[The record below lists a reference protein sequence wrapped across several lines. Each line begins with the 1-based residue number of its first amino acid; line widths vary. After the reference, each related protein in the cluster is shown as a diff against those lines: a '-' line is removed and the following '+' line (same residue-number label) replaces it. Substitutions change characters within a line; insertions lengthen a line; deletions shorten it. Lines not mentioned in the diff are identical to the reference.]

1 MKCWSQ
7 TLCCLMALACADC
20 AGTIDDPAS
29 FEAYASEA
37 RGGAYRDGGA
47 SPIPAPV
54 QLDAATSE
62 VPEPEEEPVEVV
74 PAPEPDA
81 GAAADAATTADTG
94 AVADTGPKPSSCDF
108 KGLMMSKCGA
118 ASCHGGPGAS
128 TGLDLTSDDLRGRM
142 ANVNGGGACG
152 DKPMIDEDN
161 PEQSTLYLIVTGN
174 ACGLRMPL
182 GGTLSATEQACIL
195 DWIKGP

>member
-1 MKCWSQ
+1 MKCWTQ

-29 FEAYASEA
+29 FESFASES
-37 RGGAYRDGGA
+37 RGGGG
-47 SPIPAPV
+47 SR
-54 QLDAATSE
+54 
-62 VPEPEEEPVEVV
+62 
-74 PAPEPDA
+74 DA
-81 GAAADAATTADTG
+81 GAAPDPVADAQTQTDAASVEPPLGEPDADTDEPAPVPELDAG
-94 AVADTGPKPSSCDF
+94 SEVDTGTPDPGPIVSSCDF

-118 ASCHGGPGAS
+118 ASCHGGPTAS
-128 TGLDLTSDDLRGRM
+128 TGLDLTSDGLRARM
-142 ANVNGGGACG
+142 ANVNGGGACS
-152 DKPMIDEDN
+152 DKPMINEDD

-195 DWIKGP
+195 EWITGP